1 VERYLRAAETILQQ
15 AYPATPTPSTV
26 KRQTAA
32 APDRWLIYPSRLHGG
47 IHAPAPG
54 LYRIRV
60 QLSALPSFKGRLPR
74 LSLWNNSLKRAEVG
88 QDILASEDQPTVVEF
103 QTFLPQGGFQLINEA
118 PGKRASSDWSA
129 TTPSRINFSQRI
141 ANAISRAMRGIRPA
155 GTSRATPSRY
165 CFWPN
170 FLRLT

>member
-1 VERYLRAAETILQQ
+1 MARRGPVAHYRLSREEYAQTVYDLLGVHFDPSMPGALNDDPRWRGFDRIGSVLTLSPSHVERYFRAAETILQQ

-26 KRQTAA
+26 NRQTAV

-47 IHAPAPG
+47 IQAPMPG

-103 QTFLPQGGFQLINEA
+103 QTFLPQG
-118 PGKRASSDWSA
+118 
-129 TTPSRINFSQRI
+129 
-141 ANAISRAMRGIRPA
+141 IS
-155 GTSRATPSRY
+155 TD
-165 CFWPN
+165 
-170 FLRLT
+170 